1 MVSPKATIEKYT
13 LTILQMLQDLEAV
26 VNVAVAVAVADV
38 EEAGEA
44 AILAMVTVIAGRA
57 LRKFSKRSFLE
68 HY

>member
-13 LTILQMLQDLEAV
+13 LTIFQMLQDLEAV